1 MRCDEV
7 MTAEVVTL
15 STTETVLDAATKM
28 RDLEVGFL
36 PVCNPDGAVV
46 GTLTDRD
53 IVLRA
58 VAEKLPPTTRVEELM
73 TTRVVAVRPDEELRR
88 AEELMRQHRINRIV
102 VVGDDGRVAGVVSIA
117 DVAQQA
123 PEDEAGRLY
132 ADVSGREVSPH

>member
-1 MRCDEV
+1 
-7 MTAEVVTL
+7 MTAEVVIL

-58 VAEKLPPTTRVEELM
+58 VAEKLPHTTRVEEVM
-73 TTRVVAVRPDEELRR
+73 STRVVACKPEEDLHR
-88 AEELMRQHRINRIV
+88 AEELMRQYRINRVV
-102 VVGDDGRVAGVVSIA
+102 VVGDDGRVAGVVSIS
-117 DVAQQA
+117 DVAQNA
-123 PEDEAGRLY
+123 REDEAGRLY